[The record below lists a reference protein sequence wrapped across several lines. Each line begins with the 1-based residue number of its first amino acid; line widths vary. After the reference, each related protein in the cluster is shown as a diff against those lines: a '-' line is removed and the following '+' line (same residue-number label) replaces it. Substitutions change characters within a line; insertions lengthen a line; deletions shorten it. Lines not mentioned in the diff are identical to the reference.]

1 MPAARYFISTVT
13 VGAGGASTI
22 DFTSIPSTYTDLVIL
37 CSLRNSGTSSD
48 VYITLNSAN
57 GSDRWL
63 YGYGTGVGSITNA
76 KIYVEGGISSQTAS
90 TFSNSQVYIPN
101 YNSSTTYKSVS
112 IETVTENNATT
123 NVITLLNA
131 GLYSSNTAITS
142 LSLVNTS
149 GTFVQ
154 YCTATLYGI
163 KNS

>member
-63 YGYGTGVGSITNA
+63 YGYGSGVGSITNA

-90 TFSNSQVYIPN
+90 TFSNSKVYIPN